1 MAENAFD
8 IHDKVG
14 TFHILFICTNASP
27 PHLDTIAAFTKAT
40 TASRV
45 GKVRQ
50 IVDDTELVSEYEL
63 SVGLMPGM
71 PFVVKGTVVTSAELR
86 VIAPETWEIRV
97 KGTKVKGS
105 NVPFFDQYLDD
116 NAVELPVGDLYKS
129 LNGEVPAA
137 VMKTFYVDEAMRI
150 TRDIDDNFF
159 VFTRV

>member
-8 IHDKVG
+8 IHD
-14 TFHILFICTNASP
+14 
-27 PHLDTIAAFTKAT
+27 KAT

-50 IVDDTELVSEYEL
+50 IIDERNTELISEYEL
-63 SVGLMPGM
+63 SVGLMPGL
-71 PFVVKGTVVTSAELR
+71 PFVVKGTVVTSAEMR
-86 VIAPETWEIRV
+86 VIAPETWELRV

-116 NAVELPVGDLYKS
+116 NSVELPVGEFYKTV
-129 LNGEVPAA
+129 NGDIPVA
-137 VMKTFYVDEAMRI
+137 VLKTYYVDEAMRI
-150 TRDIDDNFF
+150 TRDVDDNFY

>member
-8 IHDKVG
+8 IHD
-14 TFHILFICTNASP
+14 
-27 PHLDTIAAFTKAT
+27 KAT

-50 IVDDTELVSEYEL
+50 LIDESNTELISEYEL
-63 SVGLMPGM
+63 SVGLMPGL
-71 PFVVKGTVVTSAELR
+71 PFVVKVTVVTSAELR
-86 VIAPETWEIRV
+86 VVAPETWEIRV

-116 NAVELPVGDLYKS
+116 NAVELPVGDLYQT
-129 LNGEVPAA
+129 LNGDVPVA

-150 TRDIDDNFF
+150 TRDVDDQFY

>member
-8 IHDKVG
+8 IHD
-14 TFHILFICTNASP
+14 
-27 PHLDTIAAFTKAT
+27 KAT

-50 IVDDTELVSEYEL
+50 IIDDNNCELVSEYEL
-63 SVGLMPGM
+63 SVGLVPGF
-71 PFVVKGTVVTSAELR
+71 PFVVKGTVITSAEMR
-86 VIAPETWEIRV
+86 VMAPETWELRV

-116 NAVELPVGDLYKS
+116 NAVELPVGNLYQT
-129 LNGEVPAA
+129 LNGDIPVA
-137 VMKTFYVDEAMRI
+137 VLKTFYVDEAMRI
-150 TRDIDDNFF
+150 TRDVDDNFY

>member
-8 IHDKVG
+8 IHD
-14 TFHILFICTNASP
+14 
-27 PHLDTIAAFTKAT
+27 KAT

-50 IVDDTELVSEYEL
+50 IIDDDNRELVSEYEL
-63 SVGLMPGM
+63 SVGLIPGL

-86 VIAPETWEIRV
+86 VIAPETWELRV

-105 NVPFFDQYLDD
+105 NVPFFDQFLDD
-116 NAVELPVGDLYKS
+116 NAVELPVGELYKTV
-129 LNGEVPAA
+129 NGDIPVA
-137 VMKTFYVDEAMRI
+137 VLKTFYVDEAMRI
-150 TRDIDDNFF
+150 TRDVDDNFY